1 MKNEPSNLA
10 QFKYYIENLVGEVFA
25 DYESLWHWSINN
37 TEIFWE
43 SLLTYFDI
51 IIHHPSEKV
60 LTGEELYEKVGF
72 RV

>member
-10 QFKYYIENLVGEVFA
+10 QFKYYIENLEGEVFD

-51 IIHHPSEKV
+51 IIHQPYKKV
-60 LTGEELYEKVGF
+60 LTGEELHEKVGF